1 MRLYGILRAVN
12 RNVTGHGLSVGKLM
26 ALRLVTQR
34 PPTFFMKNKAE
45 FEELLINCDKI
56 TSNNKFNQSTEGNLE
71 GYHAILNLACTPINA
86 AELEKKKK
94 FAIALFWL
102 LENCNY
108 FGNSDNS
115 CNSNGSVKELKSLI
129 FNLLIKVKT
138 TM

>member
-56 TSNNKFNQSTEGNLE
+56 TSNNKFNQSTEGKLD
-71 GYHAILNLACTPINA
+71 GYHAILNLAYTQINA

-94 FAIALFWL
+94 FALALFWL
-102 LENCNY
+102 LDNSNY
-108 FGNSDNS
+108 FGRLENS
-115 CNSNGSVKELKSLI
+115 CNSDGSVKQLKSLVL
-129 FNLLIKVKT
+129 NLLIKVKL
-138 TM
+138 